1 MQRSVKLLRELVWYV
16 VGAYVVRGNSKPA
29 LPLSLMAQPALLVV
43 KLHQVLL
50 NFINKQSAGNK

>member
-16 VGAYVVRGNSKPA
+16 VGAYVVRGNSKPDLPCPA

-43 KLHQVLL
+43 
-50 NFINKQSAGNK
+50 SC